1 VAAPGRA
8 SVAPTYSARPADLGS
23 AYDRAVVRRWPLVG
37 REDELAELLRLLASN
52 GEPGGEPRGAAVFGD
67 AGVGKTRLVS
77 EAVDARRADGV
88 AAELVRATEAAS
100 HIPLGSL
107 AHLLAPGDT
116 AHERDDLLHQAL
128 ARLHERAGDRP
139 FLLPSTTPTCSTRC
153 PWRCCTWRSASRR
166 SGCW

>member
-1 VAAPGRA
+1 M
-8 SVAPTYSARPADLGS
+8 
-23 AYDRAVVRRWPLVG
+23 VRRWPLVG
-37 REDELAELLRLLASN
+37 RDDEVAELQRLLGS
-52 GEPGGEPRGAAVFGD
+52 GREPRGVAVFGD

-107 AHLLAPGDT
+107 AHLLAPGHA

-139 FLLPSTTPTCSTRC
+139 FLLAVDDAHLLDEVSVALLHLAVSQSTIRVLISVRACWPGSTSPR
-153 PWRCCTWRSASRR
+153 
-166 SGCW
+166 